1 MNGLL
6 NKACPR
12 GQGLMPTYQI
22 VKFEIPMHNSISI
35 VRQVVSHILDDLVV
49 ILVGSAQCFSR
60 FDIFHRGLLSLDT
73 TERAAVTSEESV
85 PLAVIREPNSVRIE
99 CMKPCES
106 LNGREPT
113 SRGRLLS
120 MGALGLRG
128 YHDSRLS
135 SIAW

>member
-1 MNGLL
+1 
-6 NKACPR
+6 
-12 GQGLMPTYQI
+12 MPTYQI
-22 VKFEIPMHNSISI
+22 VKFEVPMHNGISI

-49 ILVGSAQCFSR
+49 MLMGSAQCFSR
-60 FDIFHRGLLSLDT
+60 FDIFDRGLLSLDT
-73 TERAAVTSEESV
+73 TPRAAVTSVESV

-106 LNGREPT
+106 LNGGEPT

-120 MGALGLRG
+120 MGALGLEG
-128 YHDSRLS
+128 YHNLRLS